1 MIKASSLIY
10 FTIGWGGGTSGVRA
24 LPRPP
29 PLFEEILLHSVSLQ
43 AVRRGNLLE
52 PL

>member
-10 FTIGWGGGTSGVRA
+10 FTIGWGGTSGARA